1 MKMKL
6 RWYASLVPVL
16 LFVIACDT
24 SLTVGSKTVG
34 IRSGEFIY
42 MDGYLRTTYNAP
54 LEKVWDACEQ
64 TLTELKATDV
74 ERIKKI
80 GTRNF
85 TAMILDD
92 KVRIDV
98 AYVEKNLTA
107 VSVMVG
113 SSGNNLAS
121 QLIHERIAKSLRP

>member
-6 RWYASLVPVL
+6 RCYASLVPVL

-54 LEKVWDACEQ
+54 LEKVWDACEH
-64 TLTELKATDV
+64 TLAELKATDV